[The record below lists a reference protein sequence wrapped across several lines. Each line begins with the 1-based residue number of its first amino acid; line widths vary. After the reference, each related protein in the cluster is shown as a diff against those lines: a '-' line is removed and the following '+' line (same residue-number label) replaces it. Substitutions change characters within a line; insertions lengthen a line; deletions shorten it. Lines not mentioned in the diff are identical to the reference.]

1 MVQVPSSG
9 ESFRKTY
16 LFSIARRSP
25 GRLRVEARPFAAR
38 TRHPKPA
45 VQAGGELARFAEI

>member
-1 MVQVPSSG
+1 MVQVPSSR

-16 LFSIARRSP
+16 LFSIPAQP